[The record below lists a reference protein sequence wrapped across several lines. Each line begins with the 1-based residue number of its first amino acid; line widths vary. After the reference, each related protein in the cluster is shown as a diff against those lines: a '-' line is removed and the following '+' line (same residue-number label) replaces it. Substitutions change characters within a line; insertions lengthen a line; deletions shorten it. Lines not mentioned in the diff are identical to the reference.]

1 MSQRWTTRDGLN
13 LIPETD
19 QKVGAEDAAQNIYAR
34 IATANCLATSILD
47 GEGIYAGG
55 AVDETDLGGGGSTYP
70 AVALIL
76 QDDSGNYW
84 FKRTTTNTAIS
95 FSDAA
100 IPAASLYA
108 VLTDASDGSNPY
120 NDGKE
125 ISVEFVA
132 QATASAAPGDSFK
145 IATGVVVGSVFTGLT
160 GQGFSDITYNST
172 QGLILDAGSA
182 SALQLPDTSGTAVG
196 GILFGTDTNLYRAS
210 ASVLKTDGQVQSA
223 SYQFNVP
230 AASNA
235 GFLFYN
241 TTLGV
246 DKWWLAY
253 SSTSDSIVIYHYTDV
268 EVYDGVPF
276 TLDKTN
282 GVSLTAGSASALNLS
297 STAGDAASGILFGG
311 NVTLY
316 RSADNVLKTDDALI
330 VTGNLTNTTLT
341 ATRVPYASTAGL
353 LVDSASMV
361 FDTTNGLK
369 LAAGSASAL
378 NLTSIAGTAVGGLL
392 FGADVNLYRS
402 AADVLKTDD
411 AFHCS
416 KAQVNVAA
424 AGEFLTI
431 TANLNDEA
439 NFQFT
444 NTSTGASA
452 QAKYKWDVGTT
463 GWQQIINGSG
473 LGGGNADQMWFYSN
487 TLGDVVLKLLPT
499 GNVYITGDCSAL
511 SFTDRT
517 PFYEGDAVAE
527 IMAIK
532 GKDGEID
539 HSTLPNF
546 ARKDKVVD
554 VFEDIELVK
563 DGKTLIEQTKVGEN
577 VEQYRDLGAMISML
591 VVAIQQLA
599 NRLTELEQ

>member
-1 MSQRWTTRDGLN
+1 MAYSTRIGLN
-13 LIPETD
+13 LTSAADNTVIASD
-19 QKVGAEDAAQNIYAR
+19 LNQVIRQKIAIARSLYRIYDNAEGFLSGGALVFADLPTGTSYPPFCLMMLDDAGEVWLFDT
-34 IATANCLATSILD
+34 TANATIDFSAYTTGTGYLWAVIDLD
-47 GEGIYAGG
+47 STNYTSDYPAKGSRTDVLLQVRDNGVIPANGLLIGTG
-55 AVDETDLGGGGSTYP
+55 AV
-70 AVALIL
+70 
-76 QDDSGNYW
+76 
-84 FKRTTTNTAIS
+84 
-95 FSDAA
+95 
-100 IPAASLYA
+100 
-108 VLTDASDGSNPY
+108 
-120 NDGKE
+120 
-125 ISVEFVA
+125 
-132 QATASAAPGDSFK
+132 TASAF
-145 IATGVVVGSVFTGLT
+145 TTFTGTASISLSLGT
-160 GQGFSDITYNST
+160 GITWGD
-172 QGLILDAGSA
+172 GLVFAN
-182 SALQLPDTSGTAVG
+182 PTAAV
-196 GILFGTDTNLYRAS
+196 D
-210 ASVLKTDGQVQSA
+210 
-223 SYQFNVP
+223 
-230 AASNA
+230 
-235 GFLFYN
+235 YN
-241 TTLGV
+241 TTNL
-246 DKWWLAY
+246 K
-253 SSTSDSIVIYHYTDV
+253 I
-268 EVYDGVPF
+268 
-276 TLDKTN
+276 
-282 GVSLTAGSASALNLS
+282 TANQL
-297 STAGDAASGILFGG
+297 
-311 NVTLY
+311 
-316 RSADNVLKTDDALI
+316 
-330 VTGNLTNTTLT
+330 NTTQDIATTSAPTFASLSLSNLT
-341 ATRVPYASTAGL
+341 ATRIPYSTTGGKL
-353 LVDSASMV
+353 IDSASMV
-361 FDTTNGLK
+361 FDTTNGIK

-378 NLTSIAGTAVGGLL
+378 NLTSTAGTAVGGLL
-392 FGADVNLYRS
+392 LGSDVTLYRS
-402 AADVLKTDD
+402 AADILKTDD

-416 KAQVNVAA
+416 KAQINVAA

-431 TANLNDEA
+431 SANLNDEA

-452 QAKYKWDVGTT
+452 QAKYKWDVGTI

-487 TLGDVVLKLLPT
+487 TLADVVLKLLPT

>member
-1 MSQRWTTRDGLN
+1 
-13 LIPETD
+13 
-19 QKVGAEDAAQNIYAR
+19 
-34 IATANCLATSILD
+34 
-47 GEGIYAGG
+47 
-55 AVDETDLGGGGSTYP
+55 
-70 AVALIL
+70 
-76 QDDSGNYW
+76 
-84 FKRTTTNTAIS
+84 
-95 FSDAA
+95 
-100 IPAASLYA
+100 
-108 VLTDASDGSNPY
+108 
-120 NDGKE
+120 
-125 ISVEFVA
+125 
-132 QATASAAPGDSFK
+132 
-145 IATGVVVGSVFTGLT
+145 
-160 GQGFSDITYNST
+160 
-172 QGLILDAGSA
+172 
-182 SALQLPDTSGTAVG
+182 
-196 GILFGTDTNLYRAS
+196 
-210 ASVLKTDGQVQSA
+210 
-223 SYQFNVP
+223 
-230 AASNA
+230 
-235 GFLFYN
+235 
-241 TTLGV
+241 
-246 DKWWLAY
+246 
-253 SSTSDSIVIYHYTDV
+253 
-268 EVYDGVPF
+268 
-276 TLDKTN
+276 
-282 GVSLTAGSASALNLS
+282 
-297 STAGDAASGILFGG
+297 
-311 NVTLY
+311 
-316 RSADNVLKTDDALI
+316 LI

-431 TANLNDEA
+431 SANLNDEA

>member
-1 MSQRWTTRDGLN
+1 MAQRWTTRDGLN

-223 SYQFNVP
+223 TYQINVP
-230 AASNA
+230 AATNA
-235 GFLFYN
+235 GFMFHN
-241 TTLGV
+241 TTLAV
-246 DKWWLAY
+246 DKWWLFY
-253 SSTSDSIVIYHYTDV
+253 NSTSDSLVIYHYTDV

-282 GVSLTAGSASALNLS
+282 GVSLTAGSTSALKLS
-297 STAGDAASGILFGG
+297 DTSGAAAGGILFGTDA
-311 NVTLY
+311 TLY
-316 RSADNVLKTDDALI
+316 RSAANTLKTDDTMIVAGDLYTVPLTDI
-330 VTGNLTNTTLT
+330 SGTSTVTGWSAFTTKDIRYKKVGKTVTVYFNISGTSDAVT
-341 ATRVPYASTAGL
+341 AYFTVP
-353 LVDSASMV
+353 
-361 FDTTNGLK
+361 F
-369 LAAGSASAL
+369 
-378 NLTSIAGTAVGGLL
+378 
-392 FGADVNLYRS
+392 
-402 AADVLKTDD
+402 
-411 AFHCS
+411 
-416 KAQVNVAA
+416 AA
-424 AGEFLTI
+424 AIAT
-431 TANLNDEA
+431 
-439 NFQFT
+439 
-444 NTSTGASA
+444 
-452 QAKYKWDVGTT
+452 
-463 GWQQIINGSG
+463 
-473 LGGGNADQMWFYSN
+473 GGGNFAIIQDNSAYVTTPGRMQMGAGGSLIVMEKTYSGTAWTIGN
-487 TLGDVVLKLLPT
+487 TKTVKGQ
-499 GNVYITGDCSAL
+499 
-511 SFTDRT
+511 FT
-517 PFYEGDAVAE
+517 YE
-527 IMAIK
+527 
-532 GKDGEID
+532 
-539 HSTLPNF
+539 
-546 ARKDKVVD
+546 
-554 VFEDIELVK
+554 
-563 DGKTLIEQTKVGEN
+563 
-577 VEQYRDLGAMISML
+577 
-591 VVAIQQLA
+591 A
-599 NRLTELEQ
+599 NA